1 MIANIETRQASG
13 SRSSKEKEQERTVLI
28 IGGAAGVG
36 RVTAQLLARR
46 GLRVF
51 ITAGSKQELGAA
63 ITDLCQWGME
73 VYGMVVDWS
82 SSEGVRKLF
91 DEAERQL
98 GQVHVVV
105 NLLDLLTCADPEI
118 CQNLCTEEAIF
129 RMQSRGKGH
138 IINVRLPGKP
148 AHKKNKFYP
157 AERNTIRGISAA
169 LRRQANELGIRV
181 TLIKHNV
188 HSTRQPARASQAL
201 FPEDIASC
209 VHASIMESSGV
220 DVVFLQGQYQPQMI

>member
-1 MIANIETRQASG
+1 MIANIETSRDSG
-13 SRSSKEKEQERTVLI
+13 SSSSIEKDQGRTALI

-36 RVTAQLLARR
+36 RVTAQFLAMR

-63 ITDLCQWGME
+63 ITELCQWGTE
-73 VYGMVVDWS
+73 VYGMVADLGS
-82 SSEGVRKLF
+82 PEGVRKLF

-98 GQVHVVV
+98 GQINVVV
-105 NLLDLLTCADPEI
+105 NHLDSLTCGDPEI
-118 CQNLCTEEAIF
+118 CQNFCTEEAII

-138 IINVRLPGKP
+138 IINVRLPVKQARGKNRLF
-148 AHKKNKFYP
+148 HV
-157 AERNTIRGISAA
+157 ERNTIRGISAA

-181 TLIKHNV
+181 TLIEHNA

-201 FPEDIASC
+201 LPEDIASC
-209 VHASIMESSGV
+209 VYASMMEPSGV
-220 DVVFLQGQYQPQMI
+220 DMVFLQGQYQPQMI